1 MRVIKLGIIS
11 VIVLFVTA
19 TAIGLLMPATV
30 RVSRTTS
37 IEANTDTV
45 FNMMNDIKYWKLWMA
60 NADTATIVFD
70 GVKTKGPGTVALIGS
85 NKVSIYP
92 ANKPNTVVTRWQG
105 IKSNSDQYSYME
117 LYSDSVGNRTVVN
130 WYFEQQLSWYP
141 WERLGSMMNDKIL
154 GPLMEQS
161 LDALKRKLERTG
173 GGNTTIT
180 VPAS

>member
-11 VIVLFVTA
+11 VVVLFVIA

-37 IEANTDTV
+37 IEANIDTV

-60 NADTATIVFD
+60 NADTATIIFD
-70 GVKTKGPGTVALIGS
+70 GIKTKGPGTVAYIGS

-92 ANKPNTVVTRWQG
+92 TEKPTTVVTRWQG
-105 IKSNSDQYSYME
+105 VKSNSDQYSYME
-117 LYSDSVGNRTVVN
+117 LYHDSTNTSTTIVN
-130 WYFEQQLSWYP
+130 WYFEQQLGWYP

-161 LDALKRKLERTG
+161 LDALKRKLEMTG
-173 GGNTTIT
+173 GSEVTAPSVN
-180 VPAS
+180 